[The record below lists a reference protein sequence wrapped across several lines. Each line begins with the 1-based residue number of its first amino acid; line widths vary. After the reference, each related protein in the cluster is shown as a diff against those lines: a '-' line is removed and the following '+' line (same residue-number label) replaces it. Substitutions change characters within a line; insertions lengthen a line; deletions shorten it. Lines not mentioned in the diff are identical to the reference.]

1 MASVLLVAFPQ
12 TFPSSSNPSRDA
24 SAGGTQGLCGGV
36 RHQFEEWHKAFLL
49 CFCFVTGKDN
59 LMCFFMHTEL
69 SKIAPGLAVSGQ
81 LMAGSVNN
89 LVCEFGASSLPPLSI
104 T

>member
-1 MASVLLVAFPQ
+1 
-12 TFPSSSNPSRDA
+12 
-24 SAGGTQGLCGGV
+24 
-36 RHQFEEWHKAFLL
+36 
-49 CFCFVTGKDN
+49 
-59 LMCFFMHTEL
+59 MCFFMHTEL